1 MSLNKHETL
10 LLEISNLRLKRKL
23 QEEELKDAWKNF
35 ADSMNPVS
43 IVKDSILKLTHDPE
57 VKTELGSA
65 AMHAGASLIIGKV
78 LGKHRSIKG
87 YVASVIVEKLYFSFI
102 DGPIFKAIK
111 SMRKSEAIQQK
122 EN

>member
-10 LLEISNLRLKRKL
+10 LLEISNLRQKRKL
-23 QEEELKDAWKNF
+23 QEEALKDAWKNF

-43 IVKDSILKLTHDPE
+43 IVKDSLLKLTHDPE

-65 AMHAGASLIIGKV
+65 AMHAGARLIIGKV
-78 LGKHRSIKG
+78 LGKHSSIKG

-102 DGPIFKAIK
+102 DGPIFRALKKNK
-111 SMRKSEAIQQK
+111 SSE
-122 EN
+122 N